1 MYGCAQLA
9 DMPRASYVSKMTRSS
24 GTTLFFTLLITVMS
38 FFTIVKNGFSQD
50 WRAAS
55 RASAELAPDP
65 AVTPEAVIQIY
76 AARAVRW
83 RGYFGVHCWISTKRE
98 NAPGYTVYEV
108 IGWRLY
114 SGSTAV
120 VIHDR
125 PPDGRWFGAEPELLR
140 DLRGEGVEKLIDRV
154 EIAVA
159 AYPYAGEYTIWP
171 GPNSNTFVAFVA
183 RSVPELA
190 LDLPPTAIGKDY
202 LGRAL
207 MARAASGTG
216 YQFSLFGLLGLTL
229 AREEGLEINIL
240 GLTFGID
247 AMEPALK
254 LPFVGRVGTEFV
266 ARRALA
272 TGPETLQN
280 P

>member
-1 MYGCAQLA
+1 
-9 DMPRASYVSKMTRSS
+9 MTRSFAI
-24 GTTLFFTLLITVMS
+24 TFFFVLLITVMTFIS
-38 FFTIVKNGFSQD
+38 VVKSGFSQD
-50 WRAAS
+50 WRTAS
-55 RASAELAPDP
+55 RASAGLAPDP
-65 AVTPEAVIQIY
+65 RATPEAVIQIY

-114 SGSTAV
+114 SGGSAV

-154 EIAVA
+154 ETAVA

-183 RSVPELA
+183 RAVPELA

-202 LGRAL
+202 LGPKLVAS
-207 MARAASGTG
+207 AASGTG

-229 AREEGLEINIL
+229 AKEEGFEVNIL

-247 AMEPALK
+247 AMEPAVK
-254 LPFVGRVGTEFV
+254 LPFFGRIGTDFV

-272 TGPETLQN
+272 LEPETAEA